1 MKEFPTVQ
9 ALAAASPER
18 VNEMWAGLGYYRRA
32 RLLHQCAK
40 EIVDKHDGTIPQ
52 TAAALEDLPGVGK
65 YTAGAV
71 ASIAFGQ
78 VTPLVDGNVIRVLA
92 RLRAI
97 AADPKNASVVKL
109 FWLVFHAFSPTR
121 SDFYEHEVL
130 LLFAVREQEIGS

>member
-1 MKEFPTVQ
+1 VATVKAYFVKWMREFPTVQ
-9 ALAAASPER
+9 ALASATPER

-40 EIVDKHDGTIPQ
+40 EIVDKHGGVIPR
-52 TAAALEDLPGVGK
+52 TASELEELPGIGK

-97 AADPKNASVVKL
+97 AADPKNLAVTKL
-109 FWLVFHAFSPTR
+109 FWFVTRYDALKFVELVTN
-121 SDFYEHEVL
+121 
-130 LLFAVREQEIGS
+130 Q